1 MVRQGGI
8 MQNEEQYQISLLGTA
23 GVGKSSLV
31 LRYTKNEFNPIYIP
45 NLVDNVHYRYQIKGR
60 AGV

>member
-1 MVRQGGI
+1 MPRQGGI
-8 MQNEEQYQISLLGTA
+8 IPTEEQFQISLLGTA

-31 LRYTKNEFNPIYIP
+31 LRYTKNEFNPIYTP
-45 NLVDNVHYRYQIKGR
+45 NLLDNVHYRYNYRGH